1 MRFLF
6 GRATE
11 VYQWCVRV
19 HRRTIIFS
27 LLGFVAFIIGL
38 LLIYASMFGAVVT
51 YDEPEEFIV
60 NPDTPIEEVAKGL
73 KELNFIKSELA
84 FRLAYAAT
92 GHGEITEGGYK
103 ISRSQDAWTIAEAFA
118 RPPYLAWIIVPPGMR
133 KEQIGEL
140 LQRKLG
146 WTDEQLNSW
155 ITVDTAVDAT
165 LIEGVYYGDTYLI
178 PSDQST
184 DQIAKRMRGKFEE
197 VFAPYAE
204 EAAQKGLSWNEVIT
218 MASLVERES
227 AKNDKALVAGIMWN
241 RLDIGMALQVDATFQ
256 YMRGKSGNWWPAP
269 RSEDKQIDSPFN
281 TYKYPGL
288 PPHPIAN
295 PSLDS
300 IKAVLHP
307 EETNCIYYLHDL
319 DGEIHCSQTYA
330 GQRANVDRYLR

>member
-1 MRFLF
+1 MRFPFTWTPPQLP
-6 GRATE
+6 
-11 VYQWCVRV
+11 
-19 HRRTIIFS
+19 RRTLVFWGVGIVV
-27 LLGFVAFIIGL
+27 LLATF
-38 LLIYASMFGAVVT
+38 LLIYSAMFGAVVT

-60 NPDTPIEEVAKGL
+60 NPDTPIEEVAEGL

-84 FRLAYAAT
+84 FRLAFAAT

-118 RPPYLAWIIVPPGMR
+118 HPPYLAWVIVPPGMR

-146 WTDEQLNSW
+146 WTDEQLVEW
-155 ITVDTAVDAT
+155 GAATEIDDT

-178 PSDQST
+178 PSDQPPAEV
-184 DQIAKRMRGKFEE
+184 AKRLRGRFEE

-204 EAAQKGLSWNEVIT
+204 EARKKGLSWNEVIT

-227 AKNDKALVAGIMWN
+227 ARTDKALVAGIMWN

-256 YMRGKSGNWWPAP
+256 YIRGESGNWWPVP
-269 RSEDKQIDSPFN
+269 KSEDKRIDSPFN

-307 EETNCIYYLHDL
+307 DETNCIYYLHDN
-319 DGEIHCSQTYA
+319 DGQIHCSQTYA
-330 GQRANVDRYLR
+330 GQLRNVDAHLR

>member
-1 MRFLF
+1 MRFQFSWPARLS
-6 GRATE
+6 
-11 VYQWCVRV
+11 
-19 HRRTIIFS
+19 RRTLILSGIGIIAA
-27 LLGFVAFIIGL
+27 LVAL
-38 LLIYASMFGAVVT
+38 LLIYAAMFGPVVG

-60 NPDTPIEEVAKGL
+60 NPDTPIEEVAEGL
-73 KELNFIKSELA
+73 KELNFIKSEIA
-84 FRLAYAAT
+84 FRLAFAAT
-92 GHGEITEGGYK
+92 GHNEIIEGGYK

-118 RPPYLAWIIVPPGMR
+118 RPPYLAWVIIPPGLR

-146 WTDEQLNSW
+146 WTDEQVVSW
-155 ITVDTAVDAT
+155 NTVDTAIDDT

-184 DQIAKRMRGKFEE
+184 DQVANRLRGRFEE

-204 EAAQKGLSWNEVIT
+204 EARKKGLSWNEVIT

-227 AKNDKALVAGIMWN
+227 ARTDKALVAGIMWN

-256 YMRGKSGNWWPAP
+256 YIRGESGNWWPAP
-269 RSEDKQIDSPFN
+269 TREDKQIDSPFN

-307 EETNCIYYLHDL
+307 EETNCIYYLHDM
-319 DGEIHCSQTYA
+319 DGEIHCSETYA
-330 GQRANVDRYLR
+330 GQKRNVDRYLR